1 MSKVNG
7 MTRLNRLLRSTSPI
21 NKVIMT
27 KMNVIKMARS
37 MERTPQHG
45 PLGESKISLVPV
57 IMEEVCFRG
66 EGEWEG
72 EVLISS
78 TGFCLFGNWEYILLK
93 IIINWCMIMKRLNIS
108 SIC

>member
-7 MTRLNRLLRSTSPI
+7 MTRPNRLLRSSSPI

-27 KMNVIKMARS
+27 KMNVIRMARS

-66 EGEWEG
+66 EGE
-72 EVLISS
+72 
-78 TGFCLFGNWEYILLK
+78 
-93 IIINWCMIMKRLNIS
+93 
-108 SIC
+108 